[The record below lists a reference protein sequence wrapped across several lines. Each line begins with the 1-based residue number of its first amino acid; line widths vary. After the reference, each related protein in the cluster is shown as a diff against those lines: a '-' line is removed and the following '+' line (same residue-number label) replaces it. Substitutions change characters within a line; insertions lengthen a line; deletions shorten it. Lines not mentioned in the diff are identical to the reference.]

1 MMKRFA
7 LLPLVALLVIGTNP
21 ATAQE
26 DNLVPNG
33 SFENS
38 DLRKLKKQGELE
50 TYTEDWFRAT
60 EVMLDLYA
68 EGMKS
73 EKVNIPNNI
82 YGEQDLKI
90 FESGVAYFK

>member
-1 MMKRFA
+1 MMKRSDGA
-7 LLPLVALLVIGTNP
+7 LRGILVLGLNP

-60 EVMLDLYA
+60 EKCCSTRTPRA
-68 EGMKS
+68 
-73 EKVNIPNNI
+73 
-82 YGEQDLKI
+82 
-90 FESGVAYFK
+90 